1 LKRLANLRQLTF
13 FVLISLLISS
23 CTKEF
28 SPIGKGLLSEQDMLS
43 MGYTDTI
50 KINAYSILSDSIYT
64 RNLGIE
70 NQQGSIYY
78 AHVGSMYDPIFGRT
92 TANLYTQLSLNDDT
106 VTFGTNPKFDS
117 AFLYLP
123 YMGSY
128 GDTMSNL
135 TLRVYSLTESIIDS
149 IHCYSGSTIK
159 YDKTRPIGEITFQP
173 RPNDSSYFNGVKL
186 AKTLRI
192 PINANFGNFVL
203 NPPSN
208 ANLINDSAFVKFYKG
223 LCIIAEPENT
233 SGKGSI
239 LMFGISS
246 ASRLQMYYQ
255 NNEKD
260 SLNRVFAI
268 SPYRSKFQ
276 TYNHHGYNEAIP
288 MLKNQV
294 KGDTLRGKQ
303 FLFAQGLAGAKI
315 KIQIPTFLK
324 SFEKGKVIIND
335 AQLVLGNGS
344 ISNLFPNPSSITL
357 RSIGVMGSTNPYP
370 IVDDNQDANFDG
382 NYNASTNSYRFRITR
397 YLQYLVEGKV
407 KNTGLHL
414 IVPTDY
420 QAHRLVLNGTSSPQ
434 SDLKLYIRYTKLK

>member
-28 SPIGKGLLSEQDMLS
+28 SPIGKGLLSEQDMLN

-50 KINAYSILSDSIYT
+50 QINAYSILSDSLYT
-64 RNLGIE
+64 RNLSIA
-70 NQQGSIYY
+70 NQQNPIYY
-78 AHVGSMYDPIFGRT
+78 AHVGSIYDPIFGRT
-92 TANLYTQLSLNDDT
+92 TANLFTQLSLNNDT
-106 VTFGTNPKFDS
+106 VKFGTNPKFDS

-149 IHCYSGSTIK
+149 I
-159 YDKTRPIGEITFQP
+159 
-173 RPNDSSYFNGVKL
+173 
-186 AKTLRI
+186 

-233 SGKGSI
+233 PGKGSI

-288 MLKNQV
+288 MLKNQL
-294 KGDTLRGKQ
+294 KGDTILGKQ

-344 ISNLFPNPSSITL
+344 ISNLFPNPSSLTL
-357 RSIGVMGSTNPYP
+357 RSIGVMGSTNPFP
-370 IVDDNQDANFDG
+370 IVDDTQDANFDG
-382 NYNASTNSYRFRITR
+382 NYNSSTNSYRFRITR
-397 YLQYLVEGKV
+397 YLQYLIEGKV

-414 IVPTDY
+414 IIPTDY